1 MPHVTKLYN
10 RLHLLRLRSA
20 VDDYVLAEQAGFR
33 PGRSTREQFM
43 AHKLRRA
50 IQLGVHCV
58 GLALQT
64 DGLATVKRHVEVA
77 VALPLNVLAL
87 QLRDVT

>member
-1 MPHVTKLYN
+1 MPQVTKLYN

-43 AHKLRRA
+43 GTNYDVRSSL
-50 IQLGVHCV
+50 VY
-58 GLALQT
+58 
-64 DGLATVKRHVEVA
+64 TV
-77 VALPLNVLAL
+77 
-87 QLRDVT
+87 